1 MHARGRV
8 NQLSLRSPARE
19 VFQKLSPTLE
29 KCSGITI
36 GEALSKVPE
45 ANLEMKK
52 LKTEKKKIHR
62 KLLTGAVKDVEA
74 H

>member
-1 MHARGRV
+1 M
-8 NQLSLRSPARE
+8 
-19 VFQKLSPTLE
+19 
-29 KCSGITI
+29 
-36 GEALSKVPE
+36 PE

-74 H
+74 HWKVNLMSVYAKCDLSVT